1 MCSWPNLV
9 QIVSHLGILEIVS
22 PFLAFDVHIIINSA
36 SIKCPEFCVN
46 DKVWHMWDSW
56 GREV

>member
-9 QIVSHLGILEIVS
+9 QVLSHLGILEIVS
-22 PFLAFDVHIIINSA
+22 PFLAFDVHIIINTA

-46 DKVWHMWDSW
+46 DKV
-56 GREV
+56 